1 MGKTITE
8 KILSRAAGRDIRPGE
23 YIEVTSRLPITM
35 GAGLGRGGAAMAEVG
50 ATRIFDP
57 TKVRMVDGHTGS
69 TASHDAGESRAKG
82 RAWAKQMGV
91 PAQNLYELGRQ
102 GIEHVLAGE
111 KAWAVPGEVFLQAI
125 NGHTTTLG
133 ALGAFAITLSYGS
146 SAYLVTGKTWVRV
159 PESVK
164 VVLNGILPFGVTP
177 RDVAEYVLGQVG
189 PAGAVGKVMEWTGSV
204 VEDMGMDGR
213 FTLCCNA
220 LFYGAWTG
228 IVNPDQQTIEY
239 VQART
244 DESFDPVTSDA
255 DAEYAKV
262 YEFDVSDL
270 VPQVVPP
277 PERYIVKPV
286 TELEGTPVT
295 RAFVGSCE
303 NSRMDDMRLAARVLQ
318 GRKVHPEV
326 ILNITPGTVG
336 ILKQCILEGLLETF
350 VDAEAVVPSPACGMC
365 WGANTPLA
373 AGDVCISS
381 GTCNYPGRMG
391 SKDARI
397 YLASPATV
405 AASALAGRIVDPRKY
420 LGPDQELL

>member
-8 KILSRAAGRDIRPGE
+8 KILSRAAGKDVRLGE

-69 TASHDAGESRAKG
+69 SASHDAGESRTKG
-82 RAWAKQMGV
+82 RAWAKKMGV
-91 PAQNLYELGRQ
+91 PVENLYELGRQ
-102 GIEHVLAGE
+102 GIEHVMAGE
-111 KAWAVPGEVFLQAI
+111 KAWALPGEVFLQAI
-125 NGHTTTLG
+125 NGHSTTLG

-146 SAYLVTGKTWVRV
+146 SAYLVTGKTWLRV
-159 PESVK
+159 PESVR
-164 VVLNGILPFGVTP
+164 VVVNGALPFGTTP

-189 PAGAVGKVMEWTGSV
+189 PAGAVGQVMEWTGPVIDEMSL
-204 VEDMGMDGR
+204 DGR
-213 FTLCCNA
+213 FTLCSNA

-228 IVNPDQQTIEY
+228 IVNPDPRTIDY
-239 VQART
+239 VRERT
-244 DESFDPVTSDA
+244 NELFTAEVSDPDA
-255 DAEYAKV
+255 GYAKV

-277 PERYIVKPV
+277 PDRYIVKPV
-286 TELEGTPVT
+286 TELDETPIN
-295 RAFVGSCE
+295 RAFLGSCE
-303 NSRMDDMRLAARVLQ
+303 NSRMDDMRLAARILQ
-318 GRKVHPEV
+318 GRKVHPDV

-336 ILKQCILEGLLETF
+336 ILKQCIQEGLLETF

-373 AGDVCISS
+373 AGDVCVST

-391 SKDARI
+391 SKDAQI

-405 AASALAGRIVDPRKY
+405 VASAVAGKIVDPRSY
-420 LGPDQELL
+420 L